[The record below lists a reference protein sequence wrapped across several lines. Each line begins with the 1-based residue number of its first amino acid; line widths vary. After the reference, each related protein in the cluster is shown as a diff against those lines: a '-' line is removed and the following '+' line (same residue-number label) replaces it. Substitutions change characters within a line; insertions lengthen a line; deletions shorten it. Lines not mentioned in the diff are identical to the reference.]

1 MELVYPNGD
10 TKIFEVHP
18 DDIVLIE
25 DGVSIRFT
33 TNLRIQFTLC
43 AFLTERETI
52 NGFFQQQ
59 SLKILYYILYIMQK
73 KD

>member
-25 DGVSIRFT
+25 DGVFHKVYNESKNPVYFV
-33 TNLRIQFTLC
+33 C
-43 AFLTERETI
+43 VLTEREII
-52 NGFFQQQ
+52 NGFFQ
-59 SLKILYYILYIMQK
+59 
-73 KD
+73 